1 MGVTWGTFTNADGKI
16 YRQIEVSD
24 RSDWALFDR
33 VAQRLQAGLGGEW
46 IERFDSRDQRYWDL
60 EAAGGKITLHCEPHL
75 GIRIYPSRGAADSK
89 SLRLL
94 AAAYELLTEA
104 GAV

>member
-1 MGVTWGTFTNADGKI
+1 MGVAWGTFTNADGEI

-33 VAQRLQAGLGGEW
+33 IAERLQAGLGGEW
-46 IERFDSRDQRYWDL
+46 IERIDGLDQRYWDF
-60 EAAGGKITLHCEPHL
+60 EVAGGKVTLHLEHYL
-75 GIRIYPSRGAADSK
+75 GIRIYPSGFAAADSE

-94 AAAYELLTEA
+94 TAAYELLTEA
-104 GAV
+104 G